1 MSPPDPL
8 ILRARTVVPVTAP
21 PIHDGA
27 VWVAGHQ
34 IRAVGPW
41 SEIQEIQGVASGP
54 VTDLGE
60 VAIFPGLVNAHCHL
74 DYTAMTGFLMPPREF
89 PDWIKGILSLKSQWS
104 DAEFEASWL
113 LGARQQLES
122 GTTTVANIETRAH
135 QLAGLRAA
143 TPLRIFSFLEMTGIR
158 SGREPERIL
167 GEAMDLLKTLP
178 PNRGGVGL
186 SPHAPYSTS
195 PELLRAVATVA
206 RKEGWRVTCH
216 VAESEPEFD
225 MFMYRRGSLFSW
237 LENQRPSEDCG
248 LGSPVQHLHKHGLL
262 DSPLLAVHVNCLWGE
277 DVWRLAARGASVV
290 HCPRSHAYFGHPRF
304 PREALTE
311 AGVPICLGTDSLAST
326 RATREGPPVL
336 SLIDELRAQ
345 AVADPGLSPR
355 QMLAEVTVNPARAL
369 GLKSVLG
376 ELRTGALA
384 DLLIIPH
391 TGSPAT
397 VEEALIQ
404 HRGPVGATMIGGRWE
419 WIAPG
424 GLAPVSSLGLS
435 VQHSS

>member
-1 MSPPDPL
+1 
-8 ILRARTVVPVTAP
+8 VVPVTAP

-27 VWVAGHQ
+27 VWISGHQ

-41 SEIQEIQGVASGP
+41 SEIQEIQSVASGP
-54 VTDLGE
+54 VTGPVTDLGA
-60 VAIFPGLVNAHCHL
+60 VALFPGLVNAHCHL
-74 DYTAMTGFLMPPREF
+74 DYTAMVGLLTPQREF
-89 PDWIKGILSLKSQWS
+89 PDWIKGILTLKSQWT

-113 LGARQQLES
+113 LGARQQLET

-135 QLAGLRAA
+135 QLPGLRAA

-167 GEAMDLLKTLP
+167 AEAIDILKTLP

-195 PELLRAVATVA
+195 PELLRVIADAA
-206 RKEGWRVTCH
+206 RRDGWRITCH

-237 LENQRPSEDCG
+237 LENQRPSADCG
-248 LGSPVQHLHKHGLL
+248 LGSPVQHLHSHGLL
-262 DSPLLAVHVNCLWGE
+262 DSPLLAVHVNCLWG
-277 DVWRLAARGASVV
+277 DDARRLATRGATVV
-290 HCPRSHAYFGHPRF
+290 HCPRSHAYFSHPRF
-304 PREALTE
+304 QREVLTE

-326 RATREGPPVL
+326 KATREGPPVL
-336 SLIDELRAQ
+336 SLIDELRAM
-345 AVADPGLSPR
+345 ASDDPGLSPR

-376 ELRTGALA
+376 ELSTGALA
-384 DLLIIPH
+384 DLLVIPYA
-391 TGSPAT
+391 GSPAT
-397 VEEALIQ
+397 VEEALIH
-404 HRGPVGATMIGGRWE
+404 HRGPVAATMIGGRWE
-419 WIAPG
+419 WIGPG
-424 GLAPVSSLGLS
+424 CSLPISNSGLTSSTL
-435 VQHSS
+435 VRHSP